1 MGFGISGAGRAHLDD
16 TRSSQPG
23 LWDRLSSG
31 FQSFREQAT
40 DCTAGL
46 LSGLGPV
53 DLPAPYQNDQ
63 TRALCKALGAG
74 AGLAGDAALGA
85 AGLAEIGGG
94 GALSLSGVGAV
105 AGVPLSAA
113 GVAQVG
119 VAAAGSVVHAN
130 NLGNAISEMRSAENR
145 GGSGSGRTGGN
156 QGTSSGGGPN
166 GTYELNPKHGT
177 VDRGQASRAPTN
189 GQAALDNSHRIK
201 ETSTRRVGVDPKTK
215 EFVVFDEHLGGKF
228 HGHVRAWE
236 DLTSEMQNTLRRAGL
251 VNGRGKPL

>member
-1 MGFGISGAGRAHLDD
+1 MGFGITGAGRARLDD
-16 TRSSQPG
+16 TRSSEPG

-53 DLPAPYQNDQ
+53 DLPAPSQNDQ

-94 GALSLSGVGAV
+94 GALSVTGAGAIV
-105 AGVPLSAA
+105 GVPVSAA

-119 VAAAGSVVHAN
+119 LATAGAAIHSN

-145 GGSGSGRTGGN
+145 GSG
-156 QGTSSGGGPN
+156 SSGGTQGGSGPN
-166 GTYELNPKHGT
+166 GSYELNPKHGS
-177 VDRGQASRAPTN
+177 VDRGQASKAPSN
-189 GQAALDNSHRIK
+189 GQASLDNSHRIK

-215 EFVVFDEHLGGKF
+215 EFVVFDEHLSGKF
-228 HGHVRAWE
+228 HGHVRAWD